1 MCPARWQCAFLAVT
15 TCCWRKQAPASAEG
29 GAKKDGAELA
39 AGNVVDTLSL
49 LMYRFEPADEKER
62 I

>member
-1 MCPARWQCAFLAVT
+1 MT

-39 AGNVVDTLSL
+39 KAGGVVDTLSL